1 MKKLVKLLIL
11 IWLAILNIFIITGC
25 TKAKASSKNDNVI
38 NPKHK
43 AVESRKDYI
52 ELIREFETKSQQVIK
67 NYEGLTYK
75 VNSYILSEDNV
86 FIGFFDKGD
95 KEIPFLY
102 INFDHKEEL
111 IKIELKF
118 NPIKKCDKREK
129 ICEEKE
135 KLFYDLIK
143 NCFND
148 DVSKE
153 SIEKRLD
160 KIRQENGSKTIKFR
174 VTTDNDSKVEIG
186 YEDNELISLYYNFSE
201 EIKSKNEEL
210 INDVVIKGNENEV
223 DYYVNNKLKKVAQL
237 SGGKDSDIKVTLND
251 SLANNEIEK
260 RRYGYFNNK
269 DFGYEYK
276 FIKLNINNKEF
287 VQNVTNF
294 NFVVDKGQI
303 LDYEKSILYESIK
316 TLYNEEINNIISI
329 ELRKVNNGEINS
341 SEGLGNRYKKEV
353 YNSDLNII
361 INIDISKYD
370 NNDSY
375 RISILKWVYY
385 QIEALWLLFLF

>member
-1 MKKLVKLLIL
+1 MKKSVKLLIL
-11 IWLAILNIFIITGC
+11 TCLIIFNIFIITGC
-25 TKAKASSKNDNVI
+25 AKAKASSKNDNI
-38 NPKHK
+38 IKPKHK
-43 AVESRKDYI
+43 DVGSRKDYI
-52 ELIREFETKSQQVIK
+52 ELIREFETKAQQVIK
-67 NYEGLTYK
+67 NYEGVTYK
-75 VNSYILSEDNV
+75 LNSYILSGDNV
-86 FIGFFDKGD
+86 FIGFFDKND

-153 SIEKRLD
+153 SIEKKLD
-160 KIRQENGSKTIKFR
+160 KFRQENKSKTIKFR
-174 VTTDNDSKVEIG
+174 VTTDNDSKIEIG
-186 YEDNELISLYYNFSE
+186 YEENELISLYYNFSE

-210 INDVVIKGNENEV
+210 INDVVIKGEENQL
-223 DYYVNNKLKKVAQL
+223 DNYNNNKLKKITVL

-260 RRYGYFNNK
+260 RRYDFINNK

-276 FIKLNINNKEF
+276 FIKLNVNNKEF
-287 VQNVTNF
+287 VQNVTSF
-294 NFVVDKGQI
+294 NWVVDKGQI

-316 TLYNEEINNIISI
+316 VLYNEEINSIISI
-329 ELRKVNNGEINS
+329 ELRKINNGEING
-341 SEGLGNRYKKEV
+341 SEGLGNRYKTEV
-353 YNSDLNII
+353 YNSDLNVI
-361 INIDISKYD
+361 INIDVSKYD

-375 RISILKWVYY
+375 RISILNGYIIK
-385 QIEALWLLFLF
+385 

>member
-1 MKKLVKLLIL
+1 MKKSVKLLIL
-11 IWLAILNIFIITGC
+11 TSLIILNIFIITGC
-25 TKAKASSKNDNVI
+25 TNAKASSKNDSIVKS
-38 NPKHK
+38 KHK
-43 AVESRKDYI
+43 AVESRQDYI

-67 NYEGLTYK
+67 SYEGLTYK
-75 VNSYILSEDNV
+75 INSYILSGDNV
-86 FIGFFDKGD
+86 FIGFFDKSD
-95 KEIPFLY
+95 KEIPFIY
-102 INFDHKEEL
+102 INFEHKEEL

-118 NPIKKCDKREK
+118 NPIKRCDKREK

-153 SIEKRLD
+153 SIEKKLD
-160 KIRQENGSKTIKFR
+160 KVRQENTSKTIKFR
-174 VTTDNDSKVEIG
+174 VTTDNDSKIEIG

-201 EIKSKNEEL
+201 EIKSKNGDL
-210 INDVVIKGNENEV
+210 INDVVIKGEENKL
-223 DYYVNNKLKKVAQL
+223 DNYNNNKVKEITAL

-260 RRYGYFNNK
+260 RRYDYFNNK
-269 DFGYEYK
+269 NFGYEYK
-276 FIKLNINNKEF
+276 FIKLNLNNKEF
-287 VQNVTNF
+287 VQNVTSF
-294 NFVVDKGQI
+294 NYVVDKGQM

-316 TLYNEEINNIISI
+316 VLYNEEINSIISA
-329 ELRKVNNGEINS
+329 ELRKINNGEINS
-341 SEGLGNRYKKEV
+341 SEGLGNRYKTEV

-361 INIDISKYD
+361 INVDISKYE

-375 RISILKWVYY
+375 RISILNGYIIK
-385 QIEALWLLFLF
+385 